1 MTDFEDLCKAYDKAK
16 KVIEKEGIPR
26 FYIRCLA
33 ELEDFVNEV
42 IVYVLGETSVFT
54 HS

>member
-1 MTDFEDLCKAYDKAK
+1 M
-16 KVIEKEGIPR
+16 VEKEGIPR

-42 IVYVLGETSVFT
+42 SDPDKVQLPTAFTT
-54 HS
+54 HSLIGFSLI